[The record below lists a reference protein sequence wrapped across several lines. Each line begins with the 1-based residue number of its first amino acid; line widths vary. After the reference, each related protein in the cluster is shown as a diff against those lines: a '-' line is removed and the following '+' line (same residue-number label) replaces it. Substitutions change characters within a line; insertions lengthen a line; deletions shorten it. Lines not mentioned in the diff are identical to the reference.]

1 MKALKHKVNPGDSR
15 VFYEELFKTMQDYL
29 GNRLHLPPA
38 GLTFDIVNQRLSS
51 EWEIEAG
58 VITKIRNL
66 FTVCDE
72 ARFAFLQFDTDKMQD
87 DYKELEDVIKYLER
101 KRL

>member
-1 MKALKHKVNPGDSR
+1 MAVKPKDFENVLRQEVCC
-15 VFYEELFKTMQDYL
+15 
-29 GNRLHLPPA
+29 
-38 GLTFDIVNQRLSS
+38 GLSEKKLLSKD
-51 EWEIEAG
+51 IEAA

-72 ARFAFLQFDTDKMQD
+72 ARFAFLKFDADKMQD

-101 KRL
+101 RRL

>member
-1 MKALKHKVNPGDSR
+1 
-15 VFYEELFKTMQDYL
+15 MQDYL
-29 GNRLHLPPA
+29 GNRMHLPPA
-38 GLTFDIVNQRLSS
+38 GLTFDMVNQKLLSKDV
-51 EWEIEAG
+51 EAA

-72 ARFAFLQFDTDKMQD
+72 ARFAFLKFDADKMQD

-101 KRL
+101 RRL